1 MSIEIKTLIFTALMA
16 LLSEPK
22 VCRIE
27 SQSQY
32 VCDDATVTSVSKGST
47 IMLVGD
53 SLAVGLGSH
62 FHSMAKINGYKPVSH
77 TLSGTATTYW
87 LTRMDQLLKQHS
99 PKLVLMSLG
108 TNDSYGVGQHSPS
121 PSHYQRMTDMV
132 VNSGAILVWIAP
144 PDIRKEKV
152 VKINEVREMIKE
164 ISPLYFPS
172 EKYHIPLIDGIHT
185 TGLGYGFWM
194 KNVWSWLS
202 EQKIVATS
210 EK

>member
-1 MSIEIKTLIFTALMA
+1 MSIEIKTLIFTALAA

-27 SQSQY
+27 SSQH
-32 VCDDATVTSVSKGST
+32 VCDYLDVTSISRGST

-62 FHSMAKINGYKPVSH
+62 FHSEAKRNGYVPVSH

-87 LTRMDQLLKQHS
+87 LKRMDQLLKQHS
-99 PKLVLMSLG
+99 PKLVLVSLG
-108 TNDSYGVGQHSPS
+108 TNDSYGVGQHSPAQM
-121 PSHYQRMTDMV
+121 HYQRMVDMV
-132 VNSGAILVWIAP
+132 IDSGAMLVWIAP

-194 KNVWSWLS
+194 KNIWSWLS